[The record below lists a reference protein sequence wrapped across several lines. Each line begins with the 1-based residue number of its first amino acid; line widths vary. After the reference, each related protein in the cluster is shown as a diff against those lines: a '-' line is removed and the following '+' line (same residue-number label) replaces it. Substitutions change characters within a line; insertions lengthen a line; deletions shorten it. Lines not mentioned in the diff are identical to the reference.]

1 MNSFKNICVFCGASL
16 GQGSVYQD
24 VAQALGAELNRRR
37 IGLIYG
43 GGGVGLMGTIA
54 RAVLAG
60 GGAVTGVI
68 PGPLKTKELSG
79 EVLGDLITV
88 RTMHERKAT
97 MTQLADGFIAI
108 PGGFGTLDELFE
120 ALTWGQLGIH
130 NKPIGLLNVNGY
142 FTPLLQWIEHALAE
156 GFVRP
161 QHRNLI
167 VVADEPAILLDLMIA
182 YEPPPALT
190 KWLDLNEA

>member
-16 GQGSVYQD
+16 GQGSIYQD
-24 VAQALGAELNRRR
+24 MAQALGAELNRRH

-54 RAVLAG
+54 RTVLAG

-68 PGPLKTKELSG
+68 PGPLKSKELSG

-142 FTPLLQWIEHALAE
+142 FTPLLQWIEHAMGE

-167 VVADEPAILLDLMIA
+167 VVADEPATLLDLMIA